1 MSTTP
6 GPAPLVLHLNG
17 APAVGKSTLA
27 RLWAERH
34 PGTLLLDIDA
44 LRTWVSGWRDDFA
57 ATGAAVRPAALAM
70 LSAYVAEGG
79 SVVLPQLIANESE
92 LARFEAAAHDAGG
105 RFVEVFLEGEDLEDR
120 FAARERDEPWLEAVH
135 ELVAEGAG
143 RPPEQ
148 LRRTAGRSVAGAARR
163 GPTTD
168 QDRRRRRLVRG
179 AGGSRRLTAG

>member
-27 RLWAERH
+27 RLWAECH

-105 RFVEVFLEGEDLEDR
+105 RFVEVFLESEDLEDR
-120 FAARERDEPWLEAVH
+120 FAARQRDEPWLEAVH
-135 ELVAEGAG
+135 QLVENAPDDHLSSYSERLAALSHTRPDAVRLPTRTGDVEGSYAALVAA
-143 RPPEQ
+143 
-148 LRRTAGRSVAGAARR
+148 V
-163 GPTTD
+163 D
-168 QDRRRRRLVRG
+168 
-179 AGGSRRLTAG
+179 